1 MYCYSNHSL
10 SLSLNSTGNECDPND
25 LSDPENGMAT
35 FDSVS
40 LGSVATYTCNQTYNL
55 SGPAKRTCVR
65 IGANTVWSGEAPMC
79 ERKNAREK
87 KNQSLTYA
95 YNYHTFS
102 HLHCLT
108 CFVSCLCCYHTSL
121 PLMHTHSDSV
131 SPTFARQWDDHHDI
145 EHSRLPGLPPV

>member
-10 SLSLNSTGNECDPND
+10 SLSLNSIGNECDPND

-40 LGSVATYTCNQTYNL
+40 LGSIATYTCNQAYNL

-87 KNQSLTYA
+87 KSKPDLCIQLS
-95 YNYHTFS
+95 HFFS
-102 HLHCLT
+102 
-108 CFVSCLCCYHTSL
+108 SSL
-121 PLMHTHSDSV
+121 PYVFCLMLV
-131 SPTFARQWDDHHDI
+131 L
-145 EHSRLPGLPPV
+145 LPHLPPTHAHAQ